1 MRQGQSQ
8 NRQRNRGRGG
18 NRGNRNNINRSMESN
33 GPDVRIRG
41 TAAHIAE
48 KYQQLAR
55 DALSSGDG
63 IAAESYWQHAEHYN
77 RLIAAAQLAKEEQQM
92 KNGEDVEGNQKHQ
105 KTKRQ
110 NGEQDN
116 SNDEENENNE
126 NGDGEITKKGEVS
139 GVERIN
145 KNKKQNEESV
155 NGAGPQPT
163 LDEVPAEVALSSKN
177 ANENGDG
184 DGDTNGGSEKKNK
197 RTTRRTKKNQTEIE
211 GEEAS
216 KEELP
221 PFISGEGE

>member
-145 KNKKQNEESV
+145 KNKKQNQNEESV

-163 LDEVPAEVALSSKN
+163 LDEVPAEVALSSKT
-177 ANENGDG
+177 ANGDG
-184 DGDTNGGSEKKNK
+184 DGNDEKKNK
-197 RTTRRTKKNQTEIE
+197 RTTRRTKKNEKEIE
-211 GEEAS
+211 GEETS

-221 PFISGEGE
+221 SFISGEGE